1 MLEML
6 TRALIFQLSNLI
18 QFHVIL
24 SSFNNSARE
33 FERSH
38 LQKFKTQGRG
48 GGSWS
53 FELIG
58 ALLGTLLFEINAN
71 RF

>member
-18 QFHVIL
+18 QFQVIL
-24 SSFNNSARE
+24 SSFNNRARE

-48 GGSWS
+48 GGMLK
-53 FELIG
+53 FRVDRRVIG
-58 ALLGTLLFEINAN
+58 DTVIWN
-71 RF
+71 

>member
-6 TRALIFQLSNLI
+6 TRALIFQWSDLI
-18 QFHVIL
+18 QFQVIL
-24 SSFNNSARE
+24 SSFNNRARE

-48 GGSWS
+48 GGGMLK
-53 FELIG
+53 FRVDRRVIG
-58 ALLGTLLFEINAN
+58 DTVI
-71 RF
+71 

>member
-18 QFHVIL
+18 QFQVIL
-24 SSFNNSARE
+24 SSFNNRARE

-48 GGSWS
+48 GGGVDVEVSS
-53 FELIG
+53 
-58 ALLGTLLFEINAN
+58 
-71 RF
+71 